1 MTKLSVNVNK
11 IAVLR
16 NSRGGS
22 DPNVFSLAELCIRN
36 GVDGITV
43 HPRNDLRHIKPIDV
57 KQLRQLTLKYAIE
70 FNIEGNP
77 FSEKSK
83 DYPGFLSLVQKNKPE
98 QCTLVP
104 DDPSQL
110 TSDHGWNLQKVDKD
124 LFNIISS
131 LKSQGIRVSL
141 FLDPDPKQVTR
152 AKELGADRVELY
164 TGPYAHSYLNKN
176 KREKSLNK
184 YKKAVDHAISVGLE
198 VNAGH
203 DLNLENL
210 KTFLKIGN
218 IKEVSI
224 GHALISDSLLYGLEK
239 TVKLYLNECK

>member
-1 MTKLSVNVNK
+1 M
-11 IAVLR
+11 
-16 NSRGGS
+16 
-22 DPNVFSLAELCIRN
+22 
-36 GVDGITV
+36 
-43 HPRNDLRHIKPIDV
+43 
-57 KQLRQLTLKYAIE
+57 
-70 FNIEGNP
+70 
-77 FSEKSK
+77 
-83 DYPGFLSLVQKNKPE
+83 
-98 QCTLVP
+98 VP

-141 FLDPDPKQVTR
+141 FLDPDPKQITR

>member
-1 MTKLSVNVNK
+1 MYGIIPIYGMKTKISVLIQILKASGVRVV
-11 IAVLR
+11 AT
-16 NSRGGS
+16 SRTTGK
-22 DPNVFSLAELCIRN
+22 LEI
-36 GVDGITV
+36 
-43 HPRNDLRHIKPIDV
+43 
-57 KQLRQLTLKYAIE
+57 
-70 FNIEGNP
+70 
-77 FSEKSK
+77 
-83 DYPGFLSLVQKNKPE
+83 
-98 QCTLVP
+98 
-104 DDPSQL
+104 
-110 TSDHGWNLQKVDKD
+110 
-124 LFNIISS
+124 
-131 LKSQGIRVSL
+131 
-141 FLDPDPKQVTR
+141 

>member
-1 MTKLSVNVNK
+1 M
-11 IAVLR
+11 
-16 NSRGGS
+16 
-22 DPNVFSLAELCIRN
+22 
-36 GVDGITV
+36 
-43 HPRNDLRHIKPIDV
+43 
-57 KQLRQLTLKYAIE
+57 
-70 FNIEGNP
+70 NP
-77 FSEKSK
+77 
-83 DYPGFLSLVQKNKPE
+83 Q
-98 QCTLVP
+98 
-104 DDPSQL
+104 
-110 TSDHGWNLQKVDKD
+110 
-124 LFNIISS
+124 II
-131 LKSQGIRVSL
+131 V
-141 FLDPDPKQVTR
+141 
-152 AKELGADRVELY
+152 
-164 TGPYAHSYLNKN
+164 AHSYLNKN